1 MREQKFRSLPALRES
16 PPRLSRLPRT
26 WRAALAVV
34 ALCSLVVAACSRDPQ
49 RAASPVEPADSA
61 PVSVPVDIASI
72 PDAVP
77 RREPRSR
84 YGNPESYEVYGKRYP
99 VMARAD
105 GYAERGIAS
114 WYGTKFHGRRTSSG
128 EPYDMFA
135 MTAAHRSLPLPT
147 YVAVTNLENGR
158 RVVLRVNDR
167 GPFRHNRIIDLSYA
181 AAVKLGI
188 AEVGTGLVE
197 VRALEPD
204 GPMPATPSAGGRPV
218 SLYLQVGAFAAP
230 DNARRLAAALERRVS
245 VPVRLSTTVS
255 NGRTLHRVR
264 LGPLADV
271 EGADALGERLV
282 ELTGETPRVVVD

>member
-1 MREQKFRSLPALRES
+1 MRAAADLPTGS
-16 PPRLSRLPRT
+16 
-26 WRAALAVV
+26 RAALGV
-34 ALCSLVVAACSRDPQ
+34 AAACLLTAACSRAPHS
-49 RAASPVEPADSA
+49 AVSAVEPVDSA
-61 PVSVPVDIASI
+61 PSSVPVDISSI

-84 YGNPESYEVYGKRYP
+84 YGNPTSYEVHGKRYR
-99 VMARAD
+99 VLARAD
-105 GYAERGIAS
+105 GYVERGIAS

-158 RVVLRVNDR
+158 RVVLKVNDR

-188 AEVGTGLVE
+188 SEVGTGLVE
-197 VRALEPD
+197 VRALDPD
-204 GPMPATPSAGGRPV
+204 GPPPPVPNAAGAPV
-218 SLYLQVGAFAAP
+218 SLYLQVGAFAARA
-230 DNARRLAAALERRVS
+230 NALRLAASLEQRVN

-255 NGRTLHRVR
+255 GGRTLHRVR

-271 EGADALGERLV
+271 EGADALGEQLA
-282 ELTGETPRVVVD
+282 ELTGDTPRVVVE